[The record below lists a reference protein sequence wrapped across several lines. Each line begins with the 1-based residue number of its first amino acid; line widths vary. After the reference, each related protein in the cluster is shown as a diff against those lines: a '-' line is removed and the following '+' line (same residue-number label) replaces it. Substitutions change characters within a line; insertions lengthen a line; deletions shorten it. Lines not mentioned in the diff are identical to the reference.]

1 MRGGTHWASGVPK
14 DVRQDDPYA
23 AYADLEV
30 KAITPDIIT
39 GEVVGDVY
47 DRIIVRLLE
56 VKQSIEIIEQCVA
69 TLPEG
74 PLVSEPKVA
83 KLVAA
88 LKKAEGEALG
98 RVEAPRGE
106 NLHYVRMK
114 AGDDALEAWK
124 IRAPT
129 YANLQA
135 AKTMLVGGQIAD
147 VPIAF
152 ASIDPCM
159 SCTNRAV
166 LVDTR
171 SGHRSVLDSEQL
183 HALSVEKT
191 RRLQAELA
199 GK

>member
-1 MRGGTHWASGVPK
+1 M
-14 DVRQDDPYA
+14 
-23 AYADLEV
+23 
-30 KAITPDIIT
+30 PD
-39 GEVVGDVY
+39 
-47 DRIIVRLLE
+47 
-56 VKQSIEIIEQCVA
+56 
-69 TLPEG
+69 G
-74 PLVSEPKVA
+74 PIVSEPKIA
-83 KLVAA
+83 KLLAM
-88 LKKAEGEALG
+88 LKKAEGEAVA

-129 YANLQA
+129 YANLQSV
-135 AKTMLVGGQIAD
+135 KTMLVGSQIAD

-152 ASIDPCM
+152 ASLDPCM

-166 LVDTR
+166 IVDTH
-171 SGHRSVLDSEQL
+171 SGDYSMMNSEQL

-199 GK
+199 SK